1 MKKEKIKHIVLIL
14 MAVCLIGIG
23 YLNYDYEPTIEVATT
38 ENATNEASLG
48 DVQLVNGNAVKEGI
62 VPNDDQQTT
71 STNSQTSTDEYFSA
85 TRIERDTMYSQM
97 LETYQKMVDS
107 NEISNDQKAIA
118 IQEINNIT
126 NCKNAI
132 MIAENLIKNKNFEDV
147 VILVSNNNA
156 SVIVKSSSLNPDQ
169 IAQIQNIVCRELNL
183 QSQNI
188 TISQKQETC
197 KKFASIF
204 TFQKINN
211 IVIKFLK
218 TLFDID

>member
-14 MAVCLIGIG
+14 MAVCLIGFG

-38 ENATNEASLG
+38 QNATNEASLG

-62 VPNDDQQTT
+62 VPNDDQQTQQ
-71 STNSQTSTDEYFSA
+71 TNSKTSIDEYFSA

-188 TISQKQETC
+188 TISQK
-197 KKFASIF
+197 
-204 TFQKINN
+204 
-211 IVIKFLK
+211 
-218 TLFDID
+218 